1 MKVTPI
7 LYSRQLANKL
17 YQIKIRIQTNGK
29 TTFVNSGIEIEKNQW
44 DKKTSR
50 VKELK
55 SIPHYEKQ
63 NSEIDR
69 LVKLHK
75 SEDIEFENDPYNFEK
90 FISYFSSQIDI
101 LKAQEKYNTYRKYD
115 VVKRHLKLF
124 VKLNPEYRRINVK
137 FIDGFKKHL
146 FGYQKVKVN
155 GFHSYA
161 KVFRNYL
168 NKLIATNDPEFR
180 PEYNPFYNYKISEEK
195 VYKEK
200 LSINQ
205 IEKIGNHRKFRSRT
219 KIWDARNL
227 FLFAYYSGGMRIAD
241 LITLQWR
248 NIRDGRLEYT
258 MRKTKKQISMPLNER
273 LLNILWFYLPKF
285 SFSGSPTLH
294 SGTRVGRNAKI
305 PLIFYYEEEEDNEDK
320 DFNMDKDY
328 NKDEEYDEDEDYDE
342 DEEDDE
348 DKDLKEL
355 AVPKLNTDHPV
366 IQKLIEMQLK
376 CPNEWIFPAMNG
388 FKYKNQIELNKKI
401 QSATYVINKNLK
413 QISIDCEIGMK
424 ISTHIARHSFSDN
437 IRQSGE
443 NIYNISKILGHS
455 DIAVTQKYLKSL
467 DQNSVDESLNKFYN
481 Q

>member
-17 YQIKIRIQTNGK
+17 YQIKIRIQTKGK
-29 TTFVNSGIEIEKNQW
+29 TTFVNSGIEIEKNHW

-55 SIPHYEKQ
+55 SIPYYEKH

-69 LVKLHK
+69 LMKLHK
-75 SEDIEFENDPYNFEK
+75 SEEVETENDPYNFEK
-90 FISYFSSQIDI
+90 FISYFSFQIEI
-101 LKAQEKYNTYRKYD
+101 LKAQENYNTYRKYD

-124 VKLNPEYRRINVK
+124 VKLNPEYHRINVK

-146 FGYQKVKVN
+146 FEFQKVKIN

-180 PEYNPFYNYKISEEK
+180 PEFNPFYNYKIPEEK

-200 LSINQ
+200 LSVNQ
-205 IEKIGNHRKFRSRT
+205 IKSIENYKKYTRYS

-273 LLNILWFYLPKF
+273 LLNILWFYLTELNLEDL
-285 SFSGSPTLH
+285 PTLN
-294 SGTRVGRNAKI
+294 SGTHAGRNFKI
-305 PLIFYYEEEEDNEDK
+305 PLVI
-320 DFNMDKDY
+320 
-328 NKDEEYDEDEDYDE
+328 YD
-342 DEEDDE
+342 DDE
-348 DKDLKEL
+348 PEDRV
-355 AVPKLNTDHPV
+355 VPRLNVDHPV
-366 IQKLIEMQLK
+366 IQKLIELQLK
-376 CPNEWIFPAMNG
+376 CPNEFIFPAMIG

-401 QSATYVINKNLK
+401 QSATYMVNKNLK
-413 QISIDCEIGMK
+413 QISIDCEIGMS

-467 DQNSVDESLNKFYN
+467 DQNSVDGSLNKFYN

>member
-1 MKVTPI
+1 MKVTTI

-17 YQIKIRIQTNGK
+17 YQVKIRIQTNGK
-29 TTFVNSGIEIEKNQW
+29 TTFINSGIEIEKNHW

-75 SEDIEFENDPYNFEK
+75 SEDVEVENDPYNFEK
-90 FISYFSSQIDI
+90 FISYFSFQIDI
-101 LKAQEKYNTYRKYD
+101 LKAQEKYSTYRKYD
-115 VVKRHLKLF
+115 VVKRHLMLF

-146 FGYQKVKVN
+146 FEYQKLRVN

-161 KVFRNYL
+161 KVFRNHI

-180 PEYNPFYNYKISEEK
+180 PEFNPFYNYKISEEK

-200 LSINQ
+200 LSVNQ
-205 IEKIGNHRKFRSRT
+205 IKSIENYKKFKPNS
-219 KIWDARNL
+219 KIWDTRNL

-273 LLNILWFYLPKF
+273 LLNILWFYLPKLDLNDW
-285 SFSGSPTLH
+285 PTLR
-294 SGTRVGRNAKI
+294 SGTRTGRNFRM
-305 PLIFYYEEEEDNEDK
+305 PLIIYNEPIKK
-320 DFNMDKDY
+320 DGADRSI
-328 NKDEEYDEDEDYDE
+328 
-342 DEEDDE
+342 
-348 DKDLKEL
+348 
-355 AVPKLNTDHPV
+355 PRLNSEHPV
-366 IQKLIEMQLK
+366 IKKLIELQLK
-376 CPNEWIFPAMNG
+376 CPNDFIFPIMTG
-388 FKYKNQIELNKKI
+388 FKYNNQIELSKKI
-401 QSATYVINKNLK
+401 QSATTTVNNNLK
-413 QISIDCEIGMK
+413 RISIDCEIGIN

-443 NIYNISKILGHS
+443 GVYNISKILGHS
-455 DIAVTQKYLKSL
+455 EIAVTQKYLTSL
-467 DQNSVDESLNKFYN
+467 DQNSVDESLNNFYK
-481 Q
+481 